1 MRNGGCNIIR
11 VSSRRYSLVESPKVI
26 CAVDRK
32 RSLTGNGG
40 SVTAPPTLTRPT
52 ESYYV
57 LCVPG
62 VRAKTATAITI
73 INTGHSIPHA
83 DARQNFGRVL

>member
-1 MRNGGCNIIR
+1 M
-11 VSSRRYSLVESPKVI
+11 I

-40 SVTAPPTLTRPT
+40 SVTAPPTLTRPS

-57 LCVPG
+57 LFIPV
-62 VRAKTATAITI
+62 VRAKTATAVTI
-73 INTGHSIPHA
+73 INTGHSLTPSHTLTLVKISVSSRNGFKWQFLNN
-83 DARQNFGRVL
+83 DLS